1 MKKITSFILAV
12 AVCMTALTG
21 CNSKPDDPGTPPQSV
36 ISPNSSQGN
45 SNNNVTGN
53 NTINS
58 TENSTGGD
66 TQSADGDTQSTGS
79 TSAHGG
85 EVLEN
90 AVSVRIGNDGKK
102 DWYINMYDNAAS
114 QTMLGYLTRSELRF
128 PTYNYDEENG
138 YVSQNVRGSYTRDDE
153 VTVPN
158 VKAGELYL
166 FSGGQLR
173 FYFKDCEGVNI
184 TATPIGC
191 YVETEGLAD
200 AVIDAYTTNLGDT
213 WGVDVYFNITKR
225 I

>member
-12 AVCMTALTG
+12 AVCVTALTG
-21 CNSKPDDPGTPPQSV
+21 GNSKPDDPGTPPSEV
-36 ISPNSSQGN
+36 ISPNSSQGDPAD
-45 SNNNVTGN
+45 
-53 NTINS
+53 
-58 TENSTGGD
+58 NSTGGGAQNAD
-66 TQSADGDTQSTGS
+66 SNTQGTGNV
-79 TSAHGG
+79 TAYGG

-90 AVSVRIGNDGKK
+90 AVSVRIGNGGRK
-102 DWYINMYDNAAS
+102 DWYINMYDNAAA

-138 YVSQNVRGSYTRDDE
+138 YVSQSVRGSYTRDDE
-153 VTVPN
+153 VTVAD
-158 VKAGELYL
+158 VRAGELYL

-184 TATPIGC
+184 TATPIGY

-200 AVIDAYTTNLGDT
+200 AVTGAYTSNLGDT

>member
-1 MKKITSFILAV
+1 MRKITSFILAV
-12 AVCMTALTG
+12 TVCVTALTG
-21 CNSKPDDPGTPPQSV
+21 CNSKPDDPGTPPSEV

-45 SNNNVTGN
+45 SDNNSV
-53 NTINS
+53 S
-58 TENSTGGD
+58 TPATDSTGGD
-66 TQSADGDTQSTGS
+66 TQSTGNV
-79 TSAHGG
+79 TAHGG

-90 AVSVRIGNDGKK
+90 AVSVRIGNGGKK
-102 DWYINMYDNAAS
+102 DWYINMYDNDAA
-114 QTMLGYLTRSELRF
+114 QTMLGYLTSSELRF

-138 YVSQNVRGSYTRDDE
+138 YVSQSVRGSYTRDDE
-153 VTVPN
+153 VTVEN
-158 VKAGELYL
+158 VKTGELYL

-173 FYFKDCEGVNI
+173 FYFKDCEGANI
-184 TATPIGC
+184 TATPIGY

>member
-21 CNSKPDDPGTPPQSV
+21 CNSKPDDPGTPPSEV
-36 ISPNSSQGN
+36 ISPNTSQGN
-45 SNNNVTGN
+45 TNNNSV
-53 NTINS
+53 S
-58 TENSTGGD
+58 APAANSTGSD
-66 TQSADGDTQSTGS
+66 TQSAGSTPQSTES
-79 TSAHGG
+79 VSSHGG
-85 EVLEN
+85 GVLEN

-102 DWYINMYDNAAS
+102 DWYINMYDNAAA

-128 PTYNYDEENG
+128 PTYTYDEENG
-138 YVSQNVRGSYTRDDE
+138 YVSQSVRGSYTRDDE

>member
-1 MKKITSFILAV
+1 MKKFFALLV
-12 AVCMTALTG
+12 ALSVTALTG
-21 CNSKPDDPGTPPQSV
+21 CNSKPDDPGTPPSEV
-36 ISPNSSQGN
+36 ISPNTSQGN
-45 SNNNVTGN
+45 SDNNSTV
-53 NTINS
+53 NS

-66 TQSADGDTQSTGS
+66 TQSADGNTQSTDNA
-79 TSAHGG
+79 SAHGG

-90 AVSVRIGNDGKK
+90 AVSVRIGNGGKK
-102 DWYINMYDNAAS
+102 DWYINMYDNAAA

-138 YVSQNVRGSYTRDDE
+138 YVSQSVRGSYTRDDE
-153 VTVPN
+153 VTVAD
-158 VKAGELYL
+158 VKTGELYL

-184 TATPIGC
+184 TATPVGY